1 MHQVIEEPC
10 ASGWCLKQTEGQNTE
25 VRALFTTF
33 YVKMAQVSESKSFKI
48 KLLQNK
54 DPGRDGDRS
63 KLPCEETKRLE
74 GEMRGGGI
82 FLFIKIEMMKVKR
95 ELRRE

>member
-33 YVKMAQVSESKSFKI
+33 YVKMAQVSECFKCFKI
-48 KLLQNK
+48 KLFQTTIQVEMAT
-54 DPGRDGDRS
+54 DRS
-63 KLPCEETKRLE
+63 CLVRKPSDSKERCAEVESFYFSRL
-74 GEMRGGGI
+74 R
-82 FLFIKIEMMKVKR
+82 
-95 ELRRE
+95 

>member
-48 KLLQNK
+48 KLLQNN
-54 DPGRDGDRS
+54 PGTQYLVTPRS
-63 KLPCEETKRLE
+63 LDN
-74 GEMRGGGI
+74 GNGI
-82 FLFIKIEMMKVKR
+82 SSQSA
-95 ELRRE
+95 

>member
-33 YVKMAQVSESKSFKI
+33 YVKMAQVSEFKNLLKSNFQTTIQVEMATERSCLVRKPSDSKERCAEVESFY
-48 KLLQNK
+48 LS
-54 DPGRDGDRS
+54 R
-63 KLPCEETKRLE
+63 
-74 GEMRGGGI
+74 
-82 FLFIKIEMMKVKR
+82 
-95 ELRRE
+95 